1 MECAGGHGSLAHA
14 SQSRNAETKEKK
26 EGKNDGKGGGR
37 EAEGKHLAIF
47 PIYYFKKWSV
57 IMDKLLTRR

>member
-14 SQSRNAETKEKK
+14 SQSRNEETKGKK

-47 PIYYFKKWSV
+47 PINYFKK
-57 IMDKLLTRR
+57 